1 MLNQSEMSN
10 SERVK
15 GSKMLILDKLLGDMI
30 LTGQISSWVEPV
42 ELSDLEAQLQP
53 LESFWL
59 NDQKRSYEA
68 VSRSTQPLLWFGL

>member
-1 MLNQSEMSN
+1 MSN
-10 SERVK
+10 KERVK

-30 LTGQISSWVEPV
+30 LTGQISSWVEFC
-42 ELSDLEAQLQP
+42 DLEAQLQP

-68 VSRSTQPLLWFGL
+68 VLRSTQPLLRFGL

>member
-10 SERVK
+10 SEKVK

-30 LTGQISSWVEPV
+30 LTGQISSWVE
-42 ELSDLEAQLQP
+42 LSDLEAQLQP

-59 NDQKRSYEA
+59 NDQKHSYEA
-68 VSRSTQPLLWFGL
+68 VSRSNKPLLRF